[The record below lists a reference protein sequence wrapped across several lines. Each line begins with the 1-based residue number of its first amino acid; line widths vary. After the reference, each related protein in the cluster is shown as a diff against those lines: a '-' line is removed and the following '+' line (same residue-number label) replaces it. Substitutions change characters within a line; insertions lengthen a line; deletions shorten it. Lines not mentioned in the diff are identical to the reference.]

1 MAAKK
6 KLQGGSAALQH
17 LFGVCVNN
25 EAVSRL
31 HGAGGVKGAP
41 VILHQ
46 AETAAA
52 VNGKIFAIAERRNVN
67 AVVAGNLEDVALVG
81 KRAFN
86 PVDNHFLFRHGN

>member
-1 MAAKK
+1 V
-6 KLQGGSAALQH
+6 
-17 LFGVCVNN
+17 GVDHK
-25 EAVSRL
+25 AVSRL
-31 HGAGGVKGAP
+31 HGAGGVKGAT

-67 AVVAGNLEDVALVG
+67 AVVAGNLEDIALVG

-86 PVDNHFLFRHGN
+86 PVDNHFLFRHGT